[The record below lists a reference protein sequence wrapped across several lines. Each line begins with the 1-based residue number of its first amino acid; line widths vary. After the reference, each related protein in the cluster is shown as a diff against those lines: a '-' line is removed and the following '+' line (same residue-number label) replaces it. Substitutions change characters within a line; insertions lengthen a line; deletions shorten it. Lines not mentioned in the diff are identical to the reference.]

1 MINIHIIY
9 HNMLRR
15 RTGVERETVQLP
27 AQTSLY
33 GALESVA
40 SHHGPHLHEM
50 LFAPDGTVANHL
62 VVFRNGQLSRQDART
77 VQLADGDELM
87 LFPAISGG

>member
-1 MINIHIIY
+1 MDVHICY

-15 RTGVERETVQLP
+15 RTGVERETIQLSIG
-27 AQTSLY
+27 TSLY
-33 GALESVA
+33 GALEHVA
-40 SHHGPHLHEM
+40 DRYGPHLREM

-62 VVFRNGQLSRQDART
+62 VVFHNGQLARQDART
-77 VQLADGDELM
+77 LQLGDGDELM

>member
-1 MINIHIIY
+1 MINVHIIY

-15 RTGVERETVQLP
+15 RTGVERETIELP
-27 AQTSLY
+27 AGASLY
-33 GALESVA
+33 GTLENVA
-40 SHHGPHLHEM
+40 ARYGSHLREM

-62 VVFRNGQLSRQDART
+62 VVFRNGQLAREDART
-77 VQLADGDELM
+77 VQLVDGDELM